1 MKGLKRAKKEA
12 ARSDPDR
19 LSATW
24 GNIYGTPAA
33 TSAKIRHAADTINS
47 ADIDTAD

>member
-1 MKGLKRAKKEA
+1 MKRAERGQKEA

-33 TSAKIRHAADTINS
+33 RIAKIVT
-47 ADIDTAD
+47 